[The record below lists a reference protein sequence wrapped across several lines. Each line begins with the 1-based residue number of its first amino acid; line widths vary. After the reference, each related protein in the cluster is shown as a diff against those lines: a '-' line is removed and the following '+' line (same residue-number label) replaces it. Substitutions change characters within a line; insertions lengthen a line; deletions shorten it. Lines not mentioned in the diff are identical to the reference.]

1 MNFINKI
8 ASFVVCIFVAQT
20 SLGFA
25 ESHVDHNEND
35 FQKNFEDA
43 TTCWLRALLKKS
55 LQEAIYDDLEEVI
68 TQDELLSMFQDSDFQ
83 SKLRTHF
90 QKMLQD
96 FVPQTTLQ
104 EDELEPQLRST
115 LQSALQNT
123 FLDEFL
129 ESFFTGMQNAFEEKA
144 DDEDFAFS
152 NEIQSI
158 IQDPEFKQDI
168 LAVIQD
174 PVIQVALQTNLQDLE
189 FQRALQN
196 SLQSDELLHS
206 MIQLQFQS
214 VIQEDRLLSVIQN
227 VLQDPRWPVI
237 VK

>member
-8 ASFVVCIFVAQT
+8 ASFVVCVFVAQT
-20 SLGFA
+20 SLGFT
-25 ESHVDHNEND
+25 ESHLNHNKND
-35 FQKNFEDA
+35 FQSNFEDA

-68 TQDELLSMFQDSDFQ
+68 TQDELLTMLEDSHFQ
-83 SKLRTHF
+83 SKLRAHF

-96 FVPQTTLQ
+96 FTFQ
-104 EDELEPQLRST
+104 ENEIEPQLRST

-144 DDEDFAFS
+144 DDEDFAFY
-152 NEIQSI
+152 NEMQSI
-158 IQDPEFKQDI
+158 IQDPEFKEDI

-174 PVIQVALQTNLQDLE
+174 PVIQAALQTNLQDLE

-214 VIQEDRLLSVIQN
+214 VIQEDRLLSVIQS
-227 VLQDPRWPVI
+227 VLQDPRWPI
-237 VK
+237 IASQ

>member
-83 SKLRTHF
+83 SKLRTHIN
-90 QKMLQD
+90 L
-96 FVPQTTLQ
+96 LQ
-104 EDELEPQLRST
+104 EYLSLFPSLSWDNPSEDRINIPGKVLST
-115 LQSALQNT
+115 NWTFRFRPSVETLISHQGLSSILQN
-123 FLDEFL
+123 L
-129 ESFFTGMQNAFEEKA
+129 
-144 DDEDFAFS
+144 AFS
-152 NEIQSI
+152 TAPPTE
-158 IQDPEFKQDI
+158 
-168 LAVIQD
+168 
-174 PVIQVALQTNLQDLE
+174 
-189 FQRALQN
+189 
-196 SLQSDELLHS
+196 
-206 MIQLQFQS
+206 
-214 VIQEDRLLSVIQN
+214 
-227 VLQDPRWPVI
+227 VL
-237 VK
+237 